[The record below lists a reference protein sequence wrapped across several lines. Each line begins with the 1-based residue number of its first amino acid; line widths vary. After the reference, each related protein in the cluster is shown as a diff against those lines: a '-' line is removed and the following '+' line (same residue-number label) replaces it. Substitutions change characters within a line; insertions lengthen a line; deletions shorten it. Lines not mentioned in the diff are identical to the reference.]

1 MFKQR
6 WGQSTYQTEAMMM
19 SDSSKN
25 KKPEPDKEYVAKP
38 RKCLMCRKEFT
49 SAWAGE
55 RVCKDCKQTAA
66 WNDSS
71 LAA

>member
-1 MFKQR
+1 
-6 WGQSTYQTEAMMM
+6 M

-25 KKPEPDKEYVAKP
+25 KKPEPDKEYVSKS
-38 RKCLMCRKEFT
+38 RKCLMCRKDFT
-49 SAWAGE
+49 SSWAGE
-55 RVCKDCKQTAA
+55 RICKDCKQTAA